1 VEHDVERK
9 EAPVMDNAAA
19 AEDALF
25 TRDDSDMQHGRRNQ
39 LKKKPRFEV
48 TEEEAKDVK
57 QAEETKA

>member
-1 VEHDVERK
+1 
-9 EAPVMDNAAA
+9 MDNAAA

-48 TEEEAKDVK
+48 AEEEAKEVK
-57 QAEETKA
+57 QAEESKA